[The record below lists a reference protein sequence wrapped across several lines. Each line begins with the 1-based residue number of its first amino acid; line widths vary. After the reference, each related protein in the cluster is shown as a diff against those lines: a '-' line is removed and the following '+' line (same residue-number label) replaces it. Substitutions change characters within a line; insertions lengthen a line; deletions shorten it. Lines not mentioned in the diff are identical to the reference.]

1 MIGIIY
7 VVIVILF
14 IAYSMWTLNNARE
27 FSSNGTKMLF
37 LIIGTII
44 ISLVTLILFSL
55 SRLGIPYPKL
65 EMVGVVRRIIL
76 LVFVPINGLIILPQI
91 ANVVGKVK
99 KDKITQDEFQRKAI
113 IMFVIVI
120 AIVIIECIYFK
131 NIQTGI
137 INLYNMKV

>member
-14 IAYSMWTLNNARE
+14 IAYIMWTLNNAKE
-27 FSSNGTKMLF
+27 FASNGVKILF
-37 LIIGTII
+37 LIIGTMMV
-44 ISLVTLILFSL
+44 SLVTLILFSV
-55 SRLGIPYPKL
+55 SRLGVSYPKP
-65 EMVGVVRRIIL
+65 EMVGAVRRIIL

-113 IMFVIVI
+113 IMLIIIIVM
-120 AIVIIECIYFK
+120 VIIECIYFK

-137 INLYNMKV
+137 INIINLR

>member
-7 VVIVILF
+7 LVIAILF
-14 IAYSMWTLNNARE
+14 IAYIMWTLNNAKE
-27 FSSNGTKMLF
+27 FASSGTKILF

-44 ISLVTLILFSL
+44 ISLVTLILFSI
-55 SRLGIPYPKL
+55 SKLGVVYPKTQ
-65 EMVGVVRRIIL
+65 MVGAVRKIIL

-99 KDKITQDEFQRKAI
+99 KDKITPDEFQRKAI
-113 IMFVIVI
+113 IMLVIII

-137 INLYNMKV
+137 INVINLK